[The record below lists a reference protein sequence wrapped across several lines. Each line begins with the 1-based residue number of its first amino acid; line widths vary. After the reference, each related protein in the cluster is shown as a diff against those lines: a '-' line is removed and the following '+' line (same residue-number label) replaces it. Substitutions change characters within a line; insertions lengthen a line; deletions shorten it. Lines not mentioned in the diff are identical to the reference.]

1 MKKIIMDDSY
11 GENIREPR
19 FYEQYG
25 PTLRSGGGR
34 FKVIEIELE
43 DVETDTNNW
52 KQTSQCLYR

>member
-1 MKKIIMDDSY
+1 MDDSY